1 MIDFRYHLVSI
12 VAVFL
17 ALAIGIVLGSTELQG
32 PAYNL
37 LDKTT
42 SKLQNE
48 LGQVSSQRDAA
59 QQQATEGE
67 MYAQAVE
74 PTVLR
79 GLLTKQR
86 LLIVTEPGAQSS
98 VVSGISSAALAA
110 GASITGQINL
120 ATKFFDTSGT
130 TQDSLNQTTLDVA
143 QAAGI
148 QLDSS
153 ATYQQQAAQVIA
165 SEILTTAAASSA
177 GKAPAADQA
186 TNAATML
193 QAYAASQFLSTTGQ
207 PANPATLAV
216 VVTPQNPPSDGS
228 ADQLDQVLI
237 PLVTELAAKGS
248 ATVVVGSS
256 AGSGAGSPIAVLR
269 SNNVSSQVSTVDDAD
284 LVAGQTV
291 AMQALAVGLAGGKA
305 GSYGFTANGAT
316 AIAPSP
322 APSPSASA
330 SASATPTSSTK
341 KKVKQMRRAGSAA
354 AAGACAAGAA
364 RLAYS
369 VLNRRPPGGP
379 KAWSRTNH
387 RGEPV
392 TLLEGPAVAAGAIA
406 GVLAQAALAPAL
418 RACGPAPRRGH
429 DRGRGGRRGVRG
441 L

>member
-1 MIDFRYHLVSI
+1 VIDFRYHLVSI

-42 SKLQNE
+42 SKLQSE
-48 LGQVSSQRDAA
+48 LGQVSGQRDAA

-79 GLLTKQR
+79 GLLAKQR

-98 VVSGISSAALAA
+98 VVSGISTAALAA

-130 TQDSLNQTTLDVA
+130 TQDSLNVTTTDVA

-148 QLDSS
+148 TLDSS

-165 SEILTTAAASSA
+165 SEILTKGDAGPA
-177 GKAPAADQA
+177 GKPPAADLG
-186 TNAATML
+186 TDAATML

-207 PANPATLAV
+207 PGSSATLAV

-237 PLVTELAAKGS
+237 PLVTELAAKSS

-256 AGSGAGSPIAVLR
+256 AGSGAGSPMAVLR
-269 SNNVSSQVSTVDDAD
+269 SNNASSQVSTVDNAD

-341 KKVKQMRRAGSAA
+341 KKVK
-354 AAGACAAGAA
+354 
-364 RLAYS
+364 
-369 VLNRRPPGGP
+369 
-379 KAWSRTNH
+379 K
-387 RGEPV
+387 
-392 TLLEGPAVAAGAIA
+392 
-406 GVLAQAALAPAL
+406 
-418 RACGPAPRRGH
+418 
-429 DRGRGGRRGVRG
+429 
-441 L
+441 

>member
-1 MIDFRYHLVSI
+1 VIDFRYHLVSI

-48 LGQVSSQRDAA
+48 LGQVSSQRDTA

-79 GLLTKQR
+79 DLLTGQR

-130 TQDSLNQTTLDVA
+130 AQDSLNQTTLDVA
-143 QAAGI
+143 QAAGL
-148 QLDSS
+148 QPDTS

-165 SEILTTAAASSA
+165 SEILV
-177 GKAPAADQA
+177 KAPASSSTGNPPADQA
-186 TNAATML
+186 TEASTML

-207 PANPATLAV
+207 PASSATLVV

-228 ADQLDQVLI
+228 ADQLDQVLV
-237 PLVTELAAKGS
+237 PLVTELAAKSS

-269 SNNVSSQVSTVDDAD
+269 SNNMSSQVSTIDDAD
-284 LVAGQTV
+284 MVAGQTV

-305 GSYGFTANGAT
+305 GSYGFTANGAS

-322 APSPSASA
+322 APTPSGSV
-330 SASATPTSSTK
+330 SATPTSSSTK
-341 KKVKQMRRAGSAA
+341 KKVK
-354 AAGACAAGAA
+354 
-364 RLAYS
+364 
-369 VLNRRPPGGP
+369 
-379 KAWSRTNH
+379 K
-387 RGEPV
+387 
-392 TLLEGPAVAAGAIA
+392 
-406 GVLAQAALAPAL
+406 
-418 RACGPAPRRGH
+418 
-429 DRGRGGRRGVRG
+429 
-441 L
+441 

>member
-1 MIDFRYHLVSI
+1 VIDFRYHLVSI

-59 QQQATEGE
+59 QQQASEGE

-79 GLLTKQR
+79 GLLAKQR

-130 TQDSLNQTTLDVA
+130 TQDSLNVTTTDVA
-143 QAAGI
+143 EAAGLT
-148 QLDSS
+148 LDSS

-165 SEILTTAAASSA
+165 SEILTTAAASD
-177 GKAPAADQA
+177 GKPPAADQA

-193 QAYAASQFLSTTGQ
+193 QAYAGSQFLSTTGQ
-207 PANPATLAV
+207 PASSATLVV

-228 ADQLDQVLI
+228 TDQLDQVLI
-237 PLVTELAAKGS
+237 PLVTELAAKSS

-269 SNNVSSQVSTVDDAD
+269 SNNVSGQVSTVDDAD

-330 SASATPTSSTK
+330 TASGTPTSPTK
-341 KKVKQMRRAGSAA
+341 KKVRK
-354 AAGACAAGAA
+354 
-364 RLAYS
+364 
-369 VLNRRPPGGP
+369 
-379 KAWSRTNH
+379 
-387 RGEPV
+387 
-392 TLLEGPAVAAGAIA
+392 
-406 GVLAQAALAPAL
+406 
-418 RACGPAPRRGH
+418 
-429 DRGRGGRRGVRG
+429 
-441 L
+441 

>member
-1 MIDFRYHLVSI
+1 VIDFRYHLVSI

-48 LGQVSSQRDAA
+48 LGQVSSQRDTA

-74 PTVLR
+74 PTVLHD
-79 GLLTKQR
+79 LLVGQR

-110 GASITGQINL
+110 GASITGQVNL

-130 TQDSLNQTTLDVA
+130 AQDSLNQTTLDVA
-143 QAAGI
+143 QAAGLS
-148 QLDSS
+148 LDSS

-165 SEILTTAAASSA
+165 SEILA
-177 GKAPAADQA
+177 KAPASSTGKPPADQA
-186 TNAATML
+186 TEASTML

-207 PANPATLAV
+207 PANPATLVV
-216 VVTPQNPPSDGS
+216 VVTPQTPPSDGS
-228 ADQLDQVLI
+228 ADQLDQVLV
-237 PLVTELAAKGS
+237 PLVTELAAKSS
-248 ATVVVGSS
+248 ATVVAGSS
-256 AGSGAGSPIAVLR
+256 AGTGAGSPIAVLR
-269 SNNVSSQVSTVDDAD
+269 SNNISSQVSTVDDAD

-305 GSYGFTANGAT
+305 GSYGFAANGAS

-322 APSPSASA
+322 APTPSV
-330 SASATPTSSTK
+330 SASATSSSSSSTK
-341 KKVKQMRRAGSAA
+341 KKVK
-354 AAGACAAGAA
+354 
-364 RLAYS
+364 
-369 VLNRRPPGGP
+369 
-379 KAWSRTNH
+379 K
-387 RGEPV
+387 
-392 TLLEGPAVAAGAIA
+392 
-406 GVLAQAALAPAL
+406 
-418 RACGPAPRRGH
+418 
-429 DRGRGGRRGVRG
+429 
-441 L
+441 

>member
-48 LGQVSSQRDAA
+48 LGQVSSQRDTA

-74 PTVLR
+74 PTVLHD
-79 GLLTKQR
+79 LLTGQR

-120 ATKFFDTSGT
+120 ATKFFDSSGT
-130 TQDSLNQTTLDVA
+130 AQDSLNQTTLDVA
-143 QAAGI
+143 QAAGL

-165 SEILTTAAASSA
+165 SEILDKAAAPSG
-177 GKAPAADQA
+177 GKPPADQVTEA
-186 TNAATML
+186 STML

-207 PANPATLAV
+207 PASPATLVV

-237 PLVTELAAKGS
+237 PLVTELAAKSS

-269 SNNVSSQVSTVDDAD
+269 SNNVSSQVSTVDNAD

-305 GSYGFTANGAT
+305 GSYGFTANGAS

-322 APSPSASA
+322 APTPSGSV
-330 SASATPTSSTK
+330 SATPTSSSTK
-341 KKVKQMRRAGSAA
+341 KKVNK
-354 AAGACAAGAA
+354 
-364 RLAYS
+364 
-369 VLNRRPPGGP
+369 
-379 KAWSRTNH
+379 
-387 RGEPV
+387 
-392 TLLEGPAVAAGAIA
+392 
-406 GVLAQAALAPAL
+406 
-418 RACGPAPRRGH
+418 
-429 DRGRGGRRGVRG
+429 
-441 L
+441 